1 MMTFL
6 EHALSYATRG
16 WRVFPVKPRDK
27 IPITQHGFQDATTD
41 VASIRG
47 WWCKWPHANIGLA
60 CGTSGL
66 TVVDLDPRNGKVELE
81 LEPTL
86 CSKTGGGGWHHYY
99 NGVVRSCKPLTGLDI
114 KSEGGYVIL
123 PPSIHPSGRGYEWV
137 NDFPIEPLPDNIR
150 ALTVREPVEHKAG
163 PITSPTSAY
172 LAAAIRGEQDAVTSA
187 VEGNRNTT
195 LYNAA
200 LKLATLGLSEKDI
213 TAALMAVTP
222 LPKRESLATIKSG
235 IRFGSAH
242 LRVVPQGKLDG
253 HIERNKP
260 LVIGQHHAH
269 LPSVTFTGTWQNDW
283 TRQLK
288 ASKPEMV
295 IVAMAGRAGIELA
308 NHLRANGVT
317 AYLLS
322 RME

>member
-1 MMTFL
+1 MTIL
-6 EHALSYATRG
+6 LDHALEYVERG

-47 WWCKWPHANIGLA
+47 WWCKWPRANIGLA
-60 CGTSGL
+60 CGASGL
-66 TVVDLDPRNGKVELE
+66 TVVDLDPRNGKADIDLM
-81 LEPTL
+81 PTL
-86 CSKTGGGGWHHYY
+86 TTKTGGGGWHYFY
-99 NGVVRSCKPLTGLDI
+99 SGVVRSCKPLPGVDI
-114 KSEGGYVIL
+114 KSDGGYVIL
-123 PPSIHPSGRGYEWV
+123 PPSIHPSGRGYEWA
-137 NDFPIEPLPDNIR
+137 NELPIAPLPEHIR
-150 ALTVREPVEHKAG
+150 ALTVREPVEHKPG
-163 PITSPTSAY
+163 PITPPTSAY

-222 LPKRESLATIKSG
+222 LPERESLATIKSG

-242 LRVVPQGKLDG
+242 LRIVPQGKLDG
-253 HIERNKP
+253 RIERDKP
-260 LVIGQHHAH
+260 LVIGQRHAN
-269 LPSVTFTGTWQNDW
+269 LPSLTFTGTWQNDW

-308 NHLRANGVT
+308 NHLRANGVM